1 MPSSNAFNNK
11 NYNNP
16 YNRPLRGA
24 FGNIHAPAD
33 IESSDFSESVIAD
46 YKQGTNG
53 SYFNSIPQ
61 VARRFDGVS
70 DFQENTIVDAVD
82 RRTARMPD
90 EARNLWR
97 EIQRFVPAQLSP
109 ASIKRVNLFMS
120 KRENWVMADR
130 LAAIRA
136 LDRPLTRDELIQR
149 HTLESKMSMAKTMLT
164 HELKAG

>member
-1 MPSSNAFNNK
+1 MPSSNAFSNK
-11 NYNNP
+11 DYNNP
-16 YNRPLRGA
+16 YNRPLKGS
-24 FGNIHAPAD
+24 FGTIHCPAD
-33 IESSDFSESVIAD
+33 IDSQDFSESVIAD

-53 SYFNSIPQ
+53 SYFHSTPQ
-61 VARRFDGVS
+61 VTRRFSGVS

-97 EIQRFVPAQLSP
+97 EIQRFVPKQLSP
-109 ASIKRVNLFMS
+109 ASVKRVNLFMS

-136 LDRPLTRDELIQR
+136 LDRPLTRDEQIMR

-164 HELKAG
+164 RELRAD